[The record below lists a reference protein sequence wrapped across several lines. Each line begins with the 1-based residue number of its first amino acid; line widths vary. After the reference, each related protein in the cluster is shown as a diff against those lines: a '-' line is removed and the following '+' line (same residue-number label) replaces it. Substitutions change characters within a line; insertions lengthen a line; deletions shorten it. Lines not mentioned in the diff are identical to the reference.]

1 MRSIRVKSDR
11 DSGSC
16 QSGYPRH
23 YQRLKAFLND
33 GRVLVGGEY
42 NDETSKLAFT
52 LIDEVNWQSSV
63 MQEEIFG
70 SIFPM
75 LTFKTMNEAIA
86 QVKANANRW
95 RCIYSHKTKQRKNKY

>member
-1 MRSIRVKSDR
+1 MIKLVVEYFEQGKNPTEIADHVKVVTS
-11 DSGSC
+11 
-16 QSGYPRH
+16 RH

-52 LIDEVNWQSSV
+52 LINEVNWQSPV
-63 MQEEIFG
+63 IQEEIFS

-86 QVKANANRW
+86 KPLAL
-95 RCIYSHKTKQRKNKY
+95 YLFT